1 MEPARLDSRCRCLG
15 DAAGKMTPR
24 CARKPEPRGH
34 EPRTTSWAPGVT
46 EGRRQLRA
54 WRRVTGP
61 RNQRPPASPVLT
73 DVPSPGRAALRRR
86 IALCALLR
94 VRLRAAADEQQL
106 RAHEAT
112 SVARPVPKRPGPGSE
127 EGFAVASQRGRRR
140 GGAMWGPGQRETD
153 RVGADGGEV
162 RPRPEVW
169 RHGDAWGDRAGRGV
183 TRRRDESLNA
193 ATAARPNVSNRS
205 EQWTRLT
212 QRPGLCARRAVRT
225 AKAPRLG
232 TWTRGREGGSAGLR
246 GPLGADTLR
255 GHPGRDRDAMPAAE
269 PLAQR
274 RVPGTGLRRGREI

>member
-127 EGFAVASQRGRRR
+127 EGFAVPSQRGRRR
-140 GGAMWGPGQRETD
+140 GGAMWGPGPGSGRRTAWARTAGRSGPGQRSSATGTPG
-153 RVGADGGEV
+153 VTVQGEV
-162 RPRPEVW
+162 SPAGET
-169 RHGDAWGDRAGRGV
+169 RA
-183 TRRRDESLNA
+183 
-193 ATAARPNVSNRS
+193 
-205 EQWTRLT
+205 
-212 QRPGLCARRAVRT
+212 
-225 AKAPRLG
+225 
-232 TWTRGREGGSAGLR
+232 
-246 GPLGADTLR
+246 
-255 GHPGRDRDAMPAAE
+255 
-269 PLAQR
+269 
-274 RVPGTGLRRGREI
+274 